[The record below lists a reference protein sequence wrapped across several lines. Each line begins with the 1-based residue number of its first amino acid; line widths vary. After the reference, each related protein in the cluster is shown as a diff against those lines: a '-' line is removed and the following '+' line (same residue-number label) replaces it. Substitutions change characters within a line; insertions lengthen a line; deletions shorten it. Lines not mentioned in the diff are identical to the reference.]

1 MMRAMIAIGLGL
13 VAACAAEPRPAP
25 RVMPRLALATPARPV
40 PVPTVAASVAVIA
53 SAAFDPA
60 AWALEG
66 GAAWSPAGAITAQ
79 VCCTGWLKASR
90 PLALPAGG
98 TVEVD
103 AVAPCARGLAVA
115 VRGAGPTAWVTG
127 GPGAAPFAGT
137 LTLAV
142 SPSTSP
148 RTLELYAEGGL
159 HCCGDVRIAAVRF
172 RGLP

>member
-1 MMRAMIAIGLGL
+1 M
-13 VAACAAEPRPAP
+13 
-25 RVMPRLALATPARPV
+25 
-40 PVPTVAASVAVIA
+40 
-53 SAAFDPA
+53 
-60 AWALEG
+60 
-66 GAAWSPAGAITAQ
+66 
-79 VCCTGWLKASR
+79 
-90 PLALPAGG
+90 
-98 TVEVD
+98 
-103 AVAPCARGLAVA
+103 
-115 VRGAGPTAWVTG
+115 TG